1 MHIPDGFLDTKT
13 LAASAVFASTGVL
26 VALSRARVSLPPSR
40 VPLLGMTAAFI
51 FAAQM
56 VNFPVLGGTSGHL
69 IGSVLACVLLG
80 PSGAVIALTSVLLVQ
95 AFLFA
100 DGGILALG
108 ANVLNMG
115 VAAPI
120 GGYTLYRM
128 VSRVVPGRKGQLFA
142 AGIAAWGSIVFA
154 SVLCAG
160 ELAWSGTVHWQVVFP
175 AMVGVHSLIG
185 IGEAL
190 ITVLVLSAVMGVRPE
205 LLDWERETRTPAVS
219 FVMYGVLLICVV
231 VLFVLPFASPWPDGL
246 ETVASRFGFSSRE
259 LATPVVAAPVAGYHL
274 PGIASPVLGAT
285 VAGLLGAV
293 LVAVA
298 AYVVTTFLSAHSPVT
313 QRRPRS

>member
-13 LAASAVFASTGVL
+13 LVASATFAGAGVV
-26 VALSRARVSLPPSR
+26 VALSRSRVSLPPSR

-56 VNFPVLGGTSGHL
+56 INFPVLGGTSGHL
-69 IGSVLACVLLG
+69 IGSVLACVILG
-80 PSGAVIALTSVLLVQ
+80 PSGAIIALTSVLLIQ

-115 VAAPI
+115 VAAPLV
-120 GGYTLYRM
+120 GYALYRA
-128 VSRVVPGRKGQLFA
+128 VLRFAPGRRGQLFA
-142 AGIAAWGSIVFA
+142 AGIAAWCSIVFA

-175 AMVGVHSLIG
+175 AMIGVHSLIG

-190 ITVLVLSAVMGVRPE
+190 ITVLVLSAIMSVRPV
-205 LLDWERETRTPAVS
+205 LLEWQRDTRTPAVS
-219 FVMYGVLLICVV
+219 FVMYGVLIVLIV
-231 VLFVLPFASPWPDGL
+231 VLFVLPFASTWPDGL
-246 ETVASRFGFSSRE
+246 EAVASRFGFSSKG
-259 LATPVVAAPVAGYHL
+259 LAPPLVASPVAGYHI
-274 PGIASPVLGAT
+274 PGFTSPVLAAAA
-285 VAGLLGAV
+285 AGLLGAFV
-293 LVAVA
+293 VAIA
-298 AYVVTTFLSAHSPVT
+298 AYLLTTFVASRSPAASRRTHS
-313 QRRPRS
+313 